1 MVFIRVISKLAYLSS
16 TEYQHIVR
24 IVGNDLPGAKKII
37 VGLTQIK
44 GIGYNFA
51 NAILE
56 SLKINTNKNIGNLTE
71 PEVQSIEKIIKDSSS
86 ANFPEW
92 FLNRRKDLETGVTK
106 HLITSDIALTVR
118 NDIEREKAMYSWRG
132 YRHMYGLKVRGQRT
146 RCTGRKGG
154 AVGVQKGGKVLPPGA
169 AGAPGAEG
177 EAPAEGAA
185 PAEGEAAAG
194 KETAPAAG
202 KGTAPAAG
210 KGTAPAAGKGT
221 APAAGKG
228 TAPKEAKGGAKK

>member
-86 ANFPEW
+86 ANFPQW
-92 FLNRRKDLETGVTK
+92 FLNRQKDLETGVTK

-154 AVGVQKGGKVLPPGA
+154 AVGVQKGGKILPPGA
-169 AGAPGAEG
+169 AGAPGAPGAEG

-194 KETAPAAG
+194 KETAPVAG

-210 KGTAPAAGKGT
+210 KETAPAAGKE
-221 APAAGKG
+221 K
-228 TAPKEAKGGAKK
+228 APKEAKGGAKK